1 MRRVLMGI
9 VECLLHAHWIWQVS
23 TSHSFFGEVFRNS
36 SISAVPL
43 ITENIIIPC
52 MSKSKDADIQNF
64 YSKLNQNSIHFFPQV
79 NVAMDVSKYSET
91 VW

>member
-1 MRRVLMGI
+1 
-9 VECLLHAHWIWQVS
+9 
-23 TSHSFFGEVFRNS
+23 
-36 SISAVPL
+36 
-43 ITENIIIPC
+43 

-64 YSKLNQNSIHFFPQV
+64 YSKLSQNFIHFFPQV

>member
-1 MRRVLMGI
+1 MLSGFGRF
-9 VECLLHAHWIWQVS
+9 LHLILSLVR
-23 TSHSFFGEVFRNS
+23 FFRNS

-43 ITENIIIPC
+43 MKENNIIPC

-64 YSKLNQNSIHFFPQV
+64 YSKLNQNFFHFSPQV
-79 NVAMDVSKYSET
+79 NAAMDVSKYSET

>member
-1 MRRVLMGI
+1 MR
-9 VECLLHAHWIWQVS
+9 
-23 TSHSFFGEVFRNS
+23 FFRNS
-36 SISAVPL
+36 SISEVPL

-64 YSKLNQNSIHFFPQV
+64 YSKLSQNFIHFFPQV